1 MTCLGT
7 GQWHESTQRLPII
20 QSFPMIDKNEET
32 VLIAC
37 NSNLTHK
44 THHIKQHFHH
54 VRQDQQDGTHQQHWK
69 PCQSQLAD
77 IATKTQESSNIDLH
91 IDKIFYTLPNHMLQP
106 TNESTEI

>member
-1 MTCLGT
+1 
-7 GQWHESTQRLPII
+7 
-20 QSFPMIDKNEET
+20 MIDKNEET